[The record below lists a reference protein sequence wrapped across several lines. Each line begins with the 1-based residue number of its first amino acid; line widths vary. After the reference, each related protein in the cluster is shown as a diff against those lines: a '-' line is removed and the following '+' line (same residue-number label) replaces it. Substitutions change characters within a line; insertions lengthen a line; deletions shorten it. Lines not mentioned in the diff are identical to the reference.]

1 MSLSSETVDT
11 LTEDNN
17 TAAEERGQGQSNQ
30 GQKEEGEEEVQQRFS
45 YEVDPD
51 IGVIVWRGWQKC
63 SKPNQNIGEV
73 KNIKTSPPNWDKMIG
88 PHQKLGILVEGEFIQ
103 CE

>member
-17 TAAEERGQGQSNQ
+17 TAATEERGQGQSNQ
-30 GQKEEGEEEVQQRFS
+30 GQNEEGEEEVQQRFS

-51 IGVIVWRGWQKC
+51 IGVIV
-63 SKPNQNIGEV
+63 
-73 KNIKTSPPNWDKMIG
+73 
-88 PHQKLGILVEGEFIQ
+88 
-103 CE
+103 

>member
-1 MSLSSETVDT
+1 MPMFTLRFSTSTVIPSKMSLSSETVDT

-17 TAAEERGQGQSNQ
+17 TAAEDRGQGQSNQ

-51 IGVIVWRGWQKC
+51 IGVIV
-63 SKPNQNIGEV
+63 
-73 KNIKTSPPNWDKMIG
+73 
-88 PHQKLGILVEGEFIQ
+88 
-103 CE
+103 

>member
-17 TAAEERGQGQSNQ
+17 TAAEDRGQSNQ
-30 GQKEEGEEEVQQRFS
+30 GQNEEGGEEVQQRFS

-51 IGVIVWRGWQKC
+51 IGVIV
-63 SKPNQNIGEV
+63 
-73 KNIKTSPPNWDKMIG
+73 
-88 PHQKLGILVEGEFIQ
+88 
-103 CE
+103 

>member
-17 TAAEERGQGQSNQ
+17 TAAEDRGQGQSNQ

-51 IGVIVWRGWQKC
+51 IGVIV
-63 SKPNQNIGEV
+63 
-73 KNIKTSPPNWDKMIG
+73 
-88 PHQKLGILVEGEFIQ
+88 
-103 CE
+103 

>member
-17 TAAEERGQGQSNQ
+17 TAAEDRGQGQSNQ

-51 IGVIVWRGWQKC
+51 IGVIVCVMRMTEMLKTQSKHWR
-63 SKPNQNIGEV
+63 SEEHQN
-73 KNIKTSPPNWDKMIG
+73 KSPKLRQNEC
-88 PHQKLGILVEGEFIQ
+88 PHQKLIHLGRG
-103 CE
+103 